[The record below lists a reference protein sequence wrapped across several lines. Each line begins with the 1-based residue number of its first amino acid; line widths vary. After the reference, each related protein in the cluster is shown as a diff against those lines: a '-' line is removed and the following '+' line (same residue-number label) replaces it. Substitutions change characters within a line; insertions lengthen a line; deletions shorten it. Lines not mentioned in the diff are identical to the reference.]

1 VKDYLCW
8 WLKTAKEHRM
18 SKKTY
23 HHLTHEERWQIKA
36 LKESGKSMRAIAR
49 QLGRSPN
56 TISKELTRGALPR
69 GGYSAR
75 RAQRTYQRLRAHH
88 GKKRRMLRGDRLTY
102 VRRCLHR
109 TWSPEQIAG
118 RMKLL
123 GMRSV
128 SYSTIYRTIHRT
140 KHHRG
145 LLKCLRHG
153 GKKYTRGKAGKH
165 LIPHRIDISE
175 RPAIVEK
182 KQRIGDWEADTII
195 GARHQGCII
204 SLVDRAS
211 KYTKLSTAPNKEAE
225 HVAQRIITALRPLPN
240 QHHTITYDNGKEF
253 ARHQHIN
260 TQLGCSSYFAT
271 PYHSWERGLNE
282 HTNGLVRQFFPK
294 GISLRN
300 SCCKKLQSV
309 ENLLN
314 NRPRKVLNYKTPAEV
329 YFNIQPSRFT

>member
-1 VKDYLCW
+1 
-8 WLKTAKEHRM
+8 M
-18 SKKTY
+18 SQKTY

-36 LKESGKSMRAIAR
+36 LRESGKSGRAIAR
-49 QLGRSPN
+49 QLGSSPN
-56 TISKELTRGALPR
+56 TISEELKRGLQPKGHYSPR
-69 GGYSAR
+69 K
-75 RAQRTYQRLRAHH
+75 AQRAYQRFREHH
-88 GKKRRMLRGDRLTY
+88 GKRRRVLRGDMKAY

-140 KHHRG
+140 RHNAG

-165 LIPHRIDISE
+165 LIPHRIDISQ

-211 KYTKLSTAPNKEAE
+211 KYTKLSAAPNKEAE
-225 HVAQRIITALRPLPN
+225 CVAQRIITAIRPLPN
-240 QHHTITYDNGKEF
+240 QHHTITYDNGREF

-260 TQLGCSSYFAT
+260 KQLNCQSYFAT

-294 GISLRN
+294 GSSLRN
-300 SCCKKLQSV
+300 ICRKKLQSV
-309 ENLLN
+309 ENILN

-329 YFNIQPSRFT
+329 FFNSNPSYLI